1 MSSHILKIEA
11 SAGAGK
17 TYRLTQ
23 RFLELLRPLPP
34 HPRAL
39 RSLVAIT
46 FTNKAAAEMKE
57 RLLRT
62 LKEIALGLVPRREPG
77 FQMTPSEAEA
87 WLQVIFEHYP
97 DLQVRTIDSLVFSIL
112 KGIALELGLRPDLEA
127 ELKED
132 LLLERAYDRLLVALG
147 EGEASLTETFRRVLY
162 TYLEIESRGGFNPE
176 RQIRRT
182 LLEIF
187 RYETKGE
194 VPSPPEED
202 LSLKEEEEALKAA
215 AHAFLEAIERHQA
228 KFRYRSWPKYF
239 SDPLANLAATP
250 FHKESVKEVL
260 KDSNQELEHLYQVFR
275 QALDRYLLARALAR
289 LVPYARLYQYLQG
302 ELALLRQQEG
312 LIHGGAWVSLV
323 GKVLEETG
331 VPLIY
336 CKLGAQFY
344 HFLVDEFQDTSR
356 QQWAALRPLVEES
369 LAQGGSFT
377 YVGDVKQAIYVWR
390 GGDPAL
396 FAEVPSELPAE
407 LREESLPYNWRS
419 RAELVEFNNEIFSAL
434 VRQEIALWVARNL
447 LYGKQG
453 EKEAQRCPVVH
464 KLGQEIQASFAKVRQ
479 KLPRPGHKGGKI
491 HVSVYQG
498 QGLQEKNEAIEALI
512 ARDLPKVFS
521 RYRARKG
528 QVAVLVRTNDQAEDM
543 ARLLFALKIPA
554 VTENALRVAGSR
566 LVRWLIALL
575 TFLDYPYHDVALA
588 GVLRSP
594 LVAPYFDAQG
604 FFRRRVQPPLVEQVR
619 TQAPGF
625 WEKFLAPLLAKAG
638 VLSPYDL
645 LREILAKF
653 DVYARFPEERAF
665 LYRFLSLVLAF
676 EQEGGGLSAFL
687 ERWHERGLEERLG
700 LPEDVS
706 AVRVLTIH
714 AAKGLE
720 FDVVFLPY
728 LHWTLKPNRLVTLE
742 DGRLGYA
749 QTPYPQSLRQVVL
762 HERAKQAL
770 EMLNLLYVA
779 FTRAKEELF
788 LYVPQ
793 PEQGRYARFG
803 SGDIVYR
810 LLLENGY
817 LTEEKCA

>member
-1 MSSHILKIEA
+1 MAAHILKIEA
-11 SAGAGK
+11 CAGAGK

-34 HPRAL
+34 HPRSL

-57 RLLRT
+57 RLLRA
-62 LKEIALGLVPRREPG
+62 LKEIALGLGPKGQTSLMSPA
-77 FQMTPSEAEA
+77 QAEA
-87 WLQVIFEHYP
+87 WLKIIFEHYP
-97 DLQVRTIDSLVFSIL
+97 DLQVRTIDSLVFTIL

-147 EGEASLTETFRRVLY
+147 EGKDALIETFRQVLY

-176 RQIRRT
+176 KRIRRT

-194 VPSPPEED
+194 APLIPCED
-202 LSLKEEEEALKAA
+202 QDLKEEEQALRQAA
-215 AHAFLEAIERHQA
+215 QAFLAAVEEH
-228 KFRYRSWPKYF
+228 KVSFRYRSWPKYF
-239 SDPLANLAATP
+239 LDPLANLRATP
-250 FHKESVKEVL
+250 FHKESSQEVL
-260 KDSNQELEHLYQVFR
+260 RKTNDELEALYQGFR
-275 QALDRYLLARALAR
+275 QALDRYLLTRAIGR
-289 LVPYARLYQYLQG
+289 LIPYARLYSYLQE
-302 ELALLRQQEG
+302 ELATLRQQEG
-312 LIHGGAWVSLV
+312 IIHGGAWVNLV
-323 GKVLEETG
+323 GKVLEEAG

-356 QQWAALRPLVEES
+356 PQWAALRPLVEES

-396 FAEVPSELPAE
+396 FSEVPLELPAE
-407 LREESLPYNWRS
+407 LREEVLPYNWRS
-419 RAELVEFNNEIFSAL
+419 RAALVEFNNEVFTAL
-434 VRQEIALWVARNL
+434 AKESTAFWVAQNL

-453 EKEAQRCPVVH
+453 QKEAQRCPVALRLSH
-464 KLGQEIQASFAKVRQ
+464 EIQDAFSRVRQ
-479 KLPRPGHKGGKI
+479 ELSPLTPPGGNI
-491 HVSVYQG
+491 QIRVYEG
-498 QGLQEKNEAIEALI
+498 QGLQERAAAVEALLTQ
-512 ARDLPKVFS
+512 DLPEVFA
-521 RYRARKG
+521 RYKGRG

-543 ARLLFALKIPA
+543 ARLLFSLKIPA

-575 TFLDYPYHDVALA
+575 TFLDYPYNDVALA

-594 LVAPYFDAQG
+594 LVAPYFDAKA
-604 FFRRRVQPPLVEQVR
+604 FFKTRVQSPLMEQVR
-619 TQAPGF
+619 LQAPEF
-625 WEKFLAPLLAKAG
+625 WRDFLAPLLAKAG

-645 LREILAKF
+645 LREIL
-653 DVYARFPEERAF
+653 DVFAVYERFPEEKAF

-687 ERWHERGLEERLG
+687 ERWQERGLEERLG

-720 FDVVFLPY
+720 FHAVFLPY

-742 DGRLGYA
+742 DGSLGYA
-749 QTPYPQSLRQVVL
+749 QTPYPQALRKVVL
-762 HERAKQAL
+762 AERAKQAL
-770 EMLNLLYVA
+770 ETLNLLYVA

-788 LYVPQ
+788 IYVPK

-810 LLLENGY
+810 LLQETGY
-817 LTEEKCA
+817 LGREHAS